1 MKFIKFAFA
10 ASVAML
16 ASAAS
21 AEWHEAR
28 TNHFIIYSD
37 DDKADTVAFAERLER
52 FDNALRVMQNLPA
65 DKPVPDVNKV
75 VVYRYGDTR
84 TIGQLAGSAGV
95 AGFYIPRAAYPVAF
109 TPAREYENPGSKNR
123 VDDRM
128 QMKPEVV
135 LFHEYTHHFM
145 LNTFHTTYPS
155 WYIEG
160 FAEANS
166 TIELRPNGSFM
177 VGRPANHRSFELFN
191 MQQMHVSKLLDPNFK
206 YEKVE
211 DAVQKYSVGWL
222 ITHYLTF
229 GKTRPGQLDTY
240 LKLLSEGKP
249 GLDAAKQAF
258 GDLGK
263 LNGELTR
270 YKGSNLP
277 AVEVTPPNYHPPQ
290 VTIRALA
297 PAEAKYM
304 GDRILVSRGI
314 SRAKARG
321 MAPDL
326 LRAAA
331 AEPESLQLQLL
342 AAEAALDAQDF
353 AGATLAAERALKI
366 NPRSTDA
373 MIFKARALIE
383 PKEGPADRFK
393 LARQLLVKA
402 RSLDKA
408 DPRPLIDYYMSYRR
422 SPERPIPETAAFALE
437 DAYDMARHD
446 TYFRMILARQLLEE
460 NRPKPAAQVLAPLAF
475 SFDGRDQEKNF
486 MGKAMAS
493 LVANDT
499 ASALNILSEQ
509 LTKIEDPK
517 DDK

>member
-1 MKFIKFAFA
+1 MKFIKFAVA

-37 DDKADTVAFAERLER
+37 DSKADTVAFAERLER

-65 DKPVPDVNKV
+65 SQPVPDVNKV

-109 TPAREYENPGSKNR
+109 TPARAYVNSGSRER
-123 VDDRM
+123 VDDRS

-155 WYIEG
+155 WYVEG

-166 TIELRPNGSFM
+166 TIELRPDGSFM
-177 VGRPANHRSFELFN
+177 VGRPANHRSFELFE
-191 MQQMHVSKLLDPNFK
+191 MQQLHVAKLLDPAFK

-211 DAVQKYSVGWL
+211 DVVQKYSVGWL
-222 ITHYLTF
+222 LTHYMTF
-229 GKTRPGQLDTY
+229 GKARQGQVATY
-240 LKLLSEGKP
+240 LKLLSDGKP
-249 GLDAAKQAF
+249 GLDAAKEAF
-258 GDLGK
+258 GDLNK
-263 LNGELTR
+263 LNAELTK
-270 YKGSNLP
+270 YKTSNLP
-277 AVEVTPPNYHPPQ
+277 AVEVTPPNYQPPK
-290 VTIRALA
+290 VTIRALD
-297 PAEAKYM
+297 PAEAKLM

-314 SRAKARG
+314 SRSKARS
-321 MAPDL
+321 MAPGL

-331 AEPESLQLQLL
+331 AEPANLQLQLL
-342 AAEAALDAQDF
+342 AAEAGLDAQDF
-353 AGATLAAERALKI
+353 TGATQAADRALGI
-366 NPRSTDA
+366 NPKSTDA
-373 MIFKARALIE
+373 MIFKARAMVE

-393 LARQLLVKA
+393 MARTWLVKA
-402 RSLDKA
+402 RNIDKA

-422 SPERPIPETAAFALE
+422 APERTIPEAAAIALE

-446 TYFRMILARQLLEE
+446 YYFRMILTRQLLEE

-475 SFDGRDQEKNF
+475 SFDGRDQEKNY
-486 MGKAMAS
+486 MGKAMAR
-493 LVANDT
+493 LQANDT
-499 ASALNILSEQ
+499 PGALKILSEQ
-509 LTKIEDPK
+509 LVKIEDPK
-517 DDK
+517 EDK